1 MVLQVRTATTRALP
15 VSSARTVVSVAC
27 AQTEAVATPS
37 PELAA
42 VLPVLRD
49 SRASRSVVA
58 GFSGRTVLRLATV
71 RMRFRVTLEVVN
83 ADAKQDILASDATKV
98 KYLMFIQ
105 NYT

>member
-1 MVLQVRTATTRALP
+1 MRTATTRALP
-15 VSSARTVVSVAC
+15 VSSARTVVSAAC
-27 AQTEAVATPS
+27 VQTEAAAIRS

-71 RMRFRVTLEVVN
+71 RMRFLVMPEVVN
-83 ADAKQDILASDATKV
+83 ADVKQDILASDATKV
-98 KYLMFIQ
+98 I
-105 NYT
+105 